1 MMISVVRSLSALG
14 NRSEASGKSS
24 PLFRSFEAHSENYA
38 TKKIGKMGRFPIA
51 AVDSPEVRQ
60 TPKASIGACPRIE
73 GLLRKSHFGPFFGH
87 FR

>member
-24 PLFRSFEAHSENYA
+24 PLFRSFEAQGLPHERSECFGHSENYA

-60 TPKASIGACPRIE
+60 TPKASME
-73 GLLRKSHFGPFFGH
+73 VSL
-87 FR
+87 